1 MKNRKSL
8 GILTA
13 AVAFIIL
20 TVVLAFA
27 VSAQDASDLSVSII
41 AKNVAYDDVVKVLFA
56 VDDTNADGKDVEI
69 IYYLEDPT
77 VNSKAKAYAGIKY
90 DFGYTD
96 KKGTDDASDDVTYP
110 AFFTAGFPAANI
122 GDNVYAR
129 AHIVDTDVYS
139 DVVRYSVVE
148 YLLERLYI
156 DKAEGDKKSLYETLL
171 DYGEYSQKVII
182 NGDADPD
189 NNVEKFVTD
198 YVLVTMSEGGIDE
211 TPDNKR
217 DNSYPSGIYFVGD
230 KIYPT
235 SKDVKS
241 WKVTVGETATVVD
254 NAAEVVVAGN
264 TSITVNEY
272 ASATPTYKPNL
283 NDTEGRETYE
293 GDAVIKTDPWAP
305 GGANEIVDGAPYGE
319 ASKVYHL
326 GAPSGNSQEVN
337 FAVNEKHADANVI
350 WFESDMMILP
360 TTQGTITG
368 QVRSKSNTGYEFYF
382 GLDPDLGVE
391 LKDGKGVIAANIA
404 PAGEWFRFGIKYA
417 TQDDGKASVAFYVN
431 EQRVGSTVEIDAN
444 FTVEQLVAD
453 TAGDPRIRVR
463 FQAWS
468 SLACDLYFDN
478 IKEEAIKSDDYAITV
493 EPGSGTDQPG
503 TGDEE
508 EDENGPTIPTN
519 PVDPTYKP
527 NLEDLTG
534 RETYDDG
541 VLTDVF
547 TKYDNWVDGQA
558 NGTKI
563 EIVDGKPYGVA
574 SKVYLYHSIEG
585 FKPEVNMVFT
595 PTSGANAARFETDI
609 MLDPDVVDNIQF
621 IFGSGTAGVNC
632 FWFEST
638 AEGDIYLLTKS
649 ESRIAK
655 VAVAGEWFRL
665 TVEYLE
671 YDDGTYAFKF
681 YINEKRVG
689 EGRVFAGDQAISAFK
704 KFRFWSEP
712 EYVGDV
718 YLDNTKVEFY
728 THNEEPEVPTIPE
741 EPEELDPIHPD
752 YKPDLEDVTG
762 RETYEDGDTLDL
774 FKWNNWID
782 GEANGA
788 LWAIEDGEPYGVA
801 SKVYHYKTI
810 SGHKPEVTFQLLS
823 QNEAVTAYAYET
835 DMMFT
840 GTSYNRPQF
849 QIRNSSNVELFKFHI
864 ERAAD
869 GYVNLLDGDA
879 NKIATI
885 AIDGEWFRLRVE
897 YIDYQDGSAIIRFY
911 VDGERVGADKLFTAT
926 GAANT
931 VQRFRF
937 WTEETHLGDIYFDN
951 TKIDFVA
958 VGQATGP
965 LNPDYAPTL
974 DDLTSRET
982 YEDGDTLDLFKW
994 NNWIDGEA
1002 NGALWAIEDGAPY
1015 GTASKVYHYKTI
1027 ANHKPE
1033 VTFQL
1038 LAQNAE
1044 ATVYAYETDM
1054 MFFGLTYNRPQFQI
1068 RDSSNVELFKFHIEI
1083 TEYGYVRL
1091 LDGDNKEIA
1100 TIATEG
1106 EWFRLRVE
1114 YIDVTA
1120 DVAHVRFYV
1129 NGERVGADRVFAAS
1143 GLANTV
1149 QRFRFWTEATH
1160 LGDIYFDNT
1169 KIEYTATEK
1178 YEPEY
1183 TPNLE
1188 DVTGRETYEDGD
1200 ELDTFKWNNWIDG
1213 EANGALWAIEDG
1225 APYGTASKVYHYK
1238 TIANHK
1244 PEVTFQLNAANVDA
1258 TAYAYETDMMLV
1270 GTDYNRPQ
1278 FQIRTN
1284 DNNLLFTYHIE
1295 RAADGKVN
1303 LLDGDTNKIATIA
1316 MDGEWFRLRV
1326 EVVDFNGGAV
1336 IRFYVNGERV
1346 GADKSFTITSTANT
1360 VGRMRFW
1367 TEENHLGH
1375 IYFDNTKIEF
1385 VACEQ
1390 AAGPLHPDY
1399 TPDLTDTT
1407 GRETY
1412 EDGDALDTFK
1422 WNNWHDNQ
1430 GEGAYVI
1437 ESGKPYGVDSKVYHY
1452 TTLEGY
1458 KPEVTFQ
1465 LNEANTAATAY
1476 CYETDMMLTGATY
1489 NCPQFQI
1496 RTNDNK
1502 LVFTFHIE
1510 RDEFGYVNFL
1520 DADKKKIAAIATDGE
1535 WFRFRLEYI
1544 DGADGA
1550 EIKFYVNGERIA
1562 EDQTF
1567 TAANLANTIGRVRF
1581 WTETSHLGDIYFD
1594 NTKIDFTPAE

>member
-1422 WNNWHDNQ
+1422 WNNWHDDQ